1 MNQDERDFWAQVE
14 SLIIP
19 IPKVEIEYRLHYNE
33 LGEIVMCS
41 MADHPESN
49 HYVVV
54 SKDKYE
60 RYFDYRIVK
69 GQLIKIDQA
78 SIYSVKLTKS
88 NTGYRTVKNHAG
100 LIIET
105 GESYSETEYYDHRNH

>member
-1 MNQDERDFWAQVE
+1 MNQDERDFWAEVE
-14 SLIIP
+14 SLIKP
-19 IPKVEIEYRLHYNE
+19 IAKVEIEYRLHYDE

-54 SKDKYE
+54 SKDKYQ

-78 SIYSVKLTKS
+78 SIVDHVQNFATRSQIGDSLA
-88 NTGYRTVKNHAG
+88 RTAG
-100 LIIET
+100 IREV
-105 GESYSETEYYDHRNH
+105 D

>member
-1 MNQDERDFWAQVE
+1 MNQDERDFWAEVE
-14 SLIIP
+14 SLIKP
-19 IPKVEIEYRLHYNE
+19 IAKVEIEYRLHYDE

-54 SKDKYE
+54 SKDKYQ

-78 SIYSVKLTKS
+78 SIYSVKLTRS
-88 NTGYRTVKNHAG
+88 TIGYPTVKNHAG
-100 LIIET
+100 LIIEPV
-105 GESYSETEYYDHRNH
+105 EEYQDVEYYASTN

>member
-19 IPKVEIEYRLHYNE
+19 IAKVEIEYRLHYNE
-33 LGEIVMCS
+33 SGEIIMCS

-60 RYFDYRIVK
+60 RYFDYCVVE
-69 GQLIKIDQA
+69 GQLTKIDK
-78 SIYSVKLTKS
+78 SISYSVKLTKS
-88 NTGYRTVKNHAG
+88 TAGYRTVKNHAG
-100 LIIET
+100 IVLEP
-105 GESYSETEYYDHRNH
+105 GESYPETEYYDHRNH